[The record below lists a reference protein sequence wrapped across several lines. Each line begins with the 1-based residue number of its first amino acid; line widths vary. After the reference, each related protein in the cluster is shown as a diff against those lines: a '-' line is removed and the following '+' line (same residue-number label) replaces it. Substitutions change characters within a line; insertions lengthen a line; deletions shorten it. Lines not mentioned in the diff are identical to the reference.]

1 MFYDYKHLL
10 EAYNNIYCIVFGER
24 SNGKINLVQS
34 TGKNNSVHLSG
45 KTEVRLKP
53 KEQIKMS
60 KKSKFRFTVT
70 IEDSEVIYRNSY
82 LNNVLNYTLDAV
94 FKYPNKK
101 VWIFDAK
108 KSIFYKVINKS
119 ISEKGYPQFTFQ
131 IIK

>member
-10 EAYNNIYCIVFGER
+10 DAYNNIYCIVLQ
-24 SNGKINLVQS
+24 SNR
-34 TGKNNSVHLSG
+34 KNNSVHLSG

-60 KKSKFRFTVT
+60 RKSKFRFTVT

-101 VWIFDAK
+101 IWIFDGK